1 MKLRRNEFFS
11 LLRMLFVICIV
22 GYHFAP
28 PELRSQIWL
37 FRNGQTLVTFFF
49 VLSGFLTHASSRD
62 RPSGAAGFFWKKW
75 VSLGP
80 LYYATL
86 LICIALEILYHSF
99 PVPVIASDL
108 ALVQA
113 WLPGMQIG
121 LNGPAWFMSAL
132 IFCIAVYPF
141 LCKPLASRPL
151 RASLAVIGGYWLV
164 IQAATISLD
173 IHQIHPAPLY
183 WMYFPPFHLA
193 SFLVGMAASEWNAR
207 RPYQTE
213 GWGAITAVMISSAVL
228 FGGMM
233 GLENAPVSL
242 QQAGRTSLFAVPF
255 AWVTYSI
262 YRMPERW
269 VEVLNRPFFQWIGQ
283 MAFPIYLL
291 QVPVFKVFAS
301 VVLIHG
307 GCDMTTA
314 LFLAYLVLLFVPA
327 ALWVGVAEPRI
338 LSLFRQRAVTN

>member
-1 MKLRRNEFFS
+1 MRRNEFFS

-28 PELRSQIWL
+28 PELRSHIWL
-37 FRNGQTLVTFFF
+37 FQNGQSLVTFFF
-49 VLSGFLTHASSRD
+49 VLSGFLTHASSRE
-62 RPSGAAGFFWKKW
+62 RPSGAAGFFWKKLA
-75 VSLGP
+75 SLGP

-86 LICIALEILYHSF
+86 LICIAIELRNHRF

-113 WLPGMQIG
+113 WLPGMQMG
-121 LNGPAWFMSAL
+121 LNPPAWFMSAL

-141 LCKPLASRPL
+141 LCRPLASRSI
-151 RASLAVIGGYWLV
+151 RTSLGVIGGYWLV
-164 IQAATISLD
+164 IQAATISLE
-173 IHQIHPAPLY
+173 IHQLHPTPLY

-193 SFLVGMAASEWNAR
+193 SFLVGMAAAEWNAR
-207 RPYQTE
+207 RPYQIE
-213 GWGAITAVMISSAVL
+213 GFRAITAVLMSSAVL

-233 GLENAPVSL
+233 ILKYTPESL

-255 AWVTYSI
+255 AWVIYSI

-283 MAFPIYLL
+283 MAFPMYLL
-291 QVPVFKVFAS
+291 QVPVFKVFDRL
-301 VVLIHG
+301 VLKQG
-307 GCDMTTA
+307 DRDMTTP
-314 LFLAYLVLLFVPA
+314 LFLAYLALLIVPA
-327 ALWVGVAEPRI
+327 ALWVHVAEPRI
-338 LSLFRQRAVTN
+338 LRFFRRRDVPN